1 MRGAAA
7 PDRPSFRLNPFAFP
21 SDTTSRFILL
31 LLFAIAASVLIWSS
45 MAMLGLSLQAGF
57 ASCSPDMAA
66 TVNTLRDQLG
76 IAMEHLQQGT
86 AIPQAPTVDV
96 AQCYRPLNR
105 RILPAMAIG
114 AGLLASFT
122 LGIWWLHPRWLAS
135 RMKLSRLED
144 DDAPE
149 LVAALARICSEAG
162 LRRPPEFY
170 WNPLGMAPR
179 ALAYGR
185 AGRYRL
191 ALTGAMAMR
200 YSTDPPGFRAVIL
213 HELAHIVNRDIDK
226 TWLAVGAWWALVA
239 SALVPRVALQFWIP
253 FRWIDVAATLVQ
265 VAAIAGLVFVTRNA
279 MLRARELYAD
289 ARASVWIS
297 DSDAMAAAL
306 SALRPVRG
314 VRRLLSPHPDPAH
327 RLRLL
332 EATDPLFRAGFWD
345 LLGVGAATSLGAAI
359 IGIVGANVGNVALP
373 GAGWAFLLQ
382 FALPVLVITP
392 LASVAAGII
401 IWRASFASLVRGT
414 QPRAALRGGVAAGL
428 GTVLGTMVA
437 QAGGLPVWVA
447 AGGPSTPPVMAAG
460 MAMWATILF
469 LSPIMGLIWV
479 EAAAKTWIP
488 IGLRR
493 THRGA
498 SLKAAVGLN
507 CAFTVPWFALAGP
520 FLLALAVLWL
530 LAPAIVGPILYATF
544 NAFPLNVLGSFSV
557 AATWGFPMA
566 AWLWRRPVTPGIA
579 EWAFLEPPR
588 PALPHLTLPLAPGR
602 SIAIGLAAGMVAGVM
617 LGWVQV
623 PWAPTLN
630 LGVEQTPETT
640 RFVAMMVTAVL
651 VQAAVAALVVF
662 AVSGVRVIQAM
673 FAAFVAGNVLAIAL
687 CLQMWEFDPTLIVL
701 CLQVSYGFI
710 IIGGDVAAL
719 PSALIAAIIKAGWR
733 RVGSRLG
740 SRESTFT
747 GSSPSQRVP
756 RAAIVADG

>member
-66 TVNTLRDQLG
+66 TVNTLRDQIG

-239 SALVPRVALQFWIP
+239 S
-253 FRWIDVAATLVQ
+253 
-265 VAAIAGLVFVTRNA
+265 IAGLVFVTRNA

-332 EATDPLFRAGFWD
+332 EA
-345 LLGVGAATSLGAAI
+345 
-359 IGIVGANVGNVALP
+359 
-373 GAGWAFLLQ
+373 
-382 FALPVLVITP
+382 
-392 LASVAAGII
+392 
-401 IWRASFASLVRGT
+401 
-414 QPRAALRGGVAAGL
+414 
-428 GTVLGTMVA
+428 
-437 QAGGLPVWVA
+437 
-447 AGGPSTPPVMAAG
+447 
-460 MAMWATILF
+460 
-469 LSPIMGLIWV
+469 
-479 EAAAKTWIP
+479 
-488 IGLRR
+488 
-493 THRGA
+493 
-498 SLKAAVGLN
+498 
-507 CAFTVPWFALAGP
+507 
-520 FLLALAVLWL
+520 
-530 LAPAIVGPILYATF
+530 
-544 NAFPLNVLGSFSV
+544 
-557 AATWGFPMA
+557 
-566 AWLWRRPVTPGIA
+566 
-579 EWAFLEPPR
+579 
-588 PALPHLTLPLAPGR
+588 
-602 SIAIGLAAGMVAGVM
+602 
-617 LGWVQV
+617 
-623 PWAPTLN
+623 
-630 LGVEQTPETT
+630 
-640 RFVAMMVTAVL
+640 
-651 VQAAVAALVVF
+651 
-662 AVSGVRVIQAM
+662 
-673 FAAFVAGNVLAIAL
+673 
-687 CLQMWEFDPTLIVL
+687 
-701 CLQVSYGFI
+701 
-710 IIGGDVAAL
+710 
-719 PSALIAAIIKAGWR
+719 
-733 RVGSRLG
+733 
-740 SRESTFT
+740 
-747 GSSPSQRVP
+747 
-756 RAAIVADG
+756 

>member
-1 MRGAAA
+1 MRGASP
-7 PDRPSFRLNPFAFP
+7 PDRPSWRLNPFAFP
-21 SDTTSRFILL
+21 SDTTARFILL

-45 MAMLGLSLQAGF
+45 IAVLGLSLQAGF
-57 ASCSPDMAA
+57 ASCSPDMQA
-66 TVNTLRDQLG
+66 TVNTVREQLG
-76 IAMEHLQQGT
+76 IAFQHLQEGT
-86 AIPQAPTVDV
+86 TIPQQPAVDA

-105 RILPAMAIG
+105 RILPFMAIG
-114 AGLLASFT
+114 AGLLAVFT
-122 LGIWWLHPRWLAS
+122 LGIWWLHPRWLAW
-135 RMKLSRLED
+135 RMKLSRLQKDE
-144 DDAPE
+144 APE
-149 LVAALARICSEAG
+149 LVDALERICREAG
-162 LRRPPEFY
+162 LRRTPDFY

-200 YSTDPPGFRAVIL
+200 YATDPSGFRAVIL

-239 SALVPRVALQFWIP
+239 SALVPRVALQFWIA
-253 FRWIDVAATLVQ
+253 FRWVDVVASVIQL
-265 VAAIAGLVFVTRNA
+265 AAITGLVFVTRNA

-289 ARASVWIS
+289 TRASVWMA
-297 DSDAMAAAL
+297 DSHAMAAAL

-314 VRRLLSPHPDPAH
+314 MRRLLSPHPDPAQ
-327 RLRLL
+327 RLALL
-332 EATDPLFRAGFWD
+332 QATDPLFRAGFWQ

-373 GAGWAFLLQ
+373 GPGWVFLLQ
-382 FALPVLVITP
+382 LAGPVLVITP

-414 QPRAALRGGVAAGL
+414 QPRAALRGGIAAGL

-437 QAGGLPVWVA
+437 QAGGLPLLA
-447 AGGPSTPPVMAAG
+447 AGGPSLPPVLVAG
-460 MAMWATILF
+460 MAIWATLLF
-469 LSPIMGLIWV
+469 LSPVMGLIWV

-488 IGLRR
+488 IALRR
-493 THRGA
+493 THPGA

-507 CAFTVPWFALAGP
+507 CVFTVPWFALAGP

-530 LAPAIVGPILYATF
+530 LAPAIVGPLLYDTF
-544 NAFPLNVLGSFSV
+544 NAFPLNVLGALSV
-557 AATWGFPMA
+557 AVTWSFPMA
-566 AWLWRRPVTPGIA
+566 AWLWRRPRTPGIA

-623 PWAPTLN
+623 PWAPTLK
-630 LGVEQTPETT
+630 LGLEETPEST
-640 RFVAMMVTAVL
+640 RFIAMMFTAVL
-651 VQAAVAALVVF
+651 VQPAVAALVVF
-662 AVSGVRVIQAM
+662 VVSGMTVIQAM
-673 FAAFVAGNVLAIAL
+673 FAAFVAGNVLSIAL
-687 CLQMWEFDPTLIVL
+687 CLHMWEFDPSLIVL

-710 IIGGDVAAL
+710 IIGGAVAAL
-719 PSALIAAIIKAGWR
+719 PSALIVSIVKAGFSHIK
-733 RVGSRLG
+733 SRLG
-740 SRESTFT
+740 PSECTFM
-747 GSSPSQRVP
+747 GSSPPQHVSL
-756 RAAIVADG
+756 

>member
-1 MRGAAA
+1 MCGASP
-7 PDRPSFRLNPFAFP
+7 PDPPSFRLNPFAFP
-21 SDTTSRFILL
+21 SDTTSRFTLL

-57 ASCSPDMAA
+57 ANCSPDMNA
-66 TVNTLRDQLG
+66 TVNTLREQLA
-76 IAMEHLQQGT
+76 IALEHLQQGI
-86 AIPQAPTVDV
+86 AIPQPPAVDT

-122 LGIWWLHPRWLAS
+122 LGIWWLHPRWLAW
-135 RMKLSRLED
+135 RMKLSRLEKD
-144 DDAPE
+144 EAPE
-149 LVAALARICSEAG
+149 LVAALARICSVAG
-162 LRRPPEFY
+162 LRRTPDFY

-200 YSTDPPGFRAVIL
+200 YATDPSAFRAVIL

-253 FRWIDVAATLVQ
+253 FRWVDVAASVIQ
-265 VAAIAGLVFVTRNA
+265 VAAITSLVFVTRNA

-289 ARASVWIS
+289 ARASVWMS
-297 DSDAMAAAL
+297 DSHAMAAAL

-314 VRRLLSPHPDPAH
+314 LRRLLSPHPDPAH

-332 EATDPLFRAGFWD
+332 AATDPLFRVGFWD
-345 LLGVGAATSLGAAI
+345 LVGVGAATSLGAAI

-373 GAGWAFLLQ
+373 GPGWAFLLQ
-382 FALPVLVITP
+382 FALPTLVVTP

-414 QPRAALRGGVAAGL
+414 QPRAAVRGGIAAGL

-437 QAGGLPVWVA
+437 QAGGLPLLG
-447 AGGPSTPPVMAAG
+447 AGGPSVPAVLVASMVT
-460 MAMWATILF
+460 WAIVLF

-488 IGLRR
+488 ISLRR
-493 THRGA
+493 PHPGA

-507 CAFTVPWFALAGP
+507 SVFTVPWFALAGP

-530 LAPAIVGPILYATF
+530 LASAFVGPLLYQTSST
-544 NAFPLNVLGSFSV
+544 FPLNVLGALSV
-557 AATWGFPMA
+557 AVTWGFPMA
-566 AWLWRRPVTPGIA
+566 AWLWRRPLTPGIA
-579 EWAFLEPPR
+579 EWAFLAPPR
-588 PALPHLTLPLAPGR
+588 PPLSHLTLPLAPGR
-602 SIAIGLAAGMVAGVM
+602 SIAIALVAGMVAGVM
-617 LGWVQV
+617 LGSVQV
-623 PWAPTLN
+623 PWAPTLKF
-630 LGVEQTPETT
+630 GVEQTADTT

-651 VQAAVAALVVF
+651 VQAAVATLVVF
-662 AVSGVRVIQAM
+662 VVSGVRVIQAM

-687 CLQMWEFDPTLIVL
+687 CLQMWEFDPSLIVL

-710 IIGGDVAAL
+710 IIGGAVVAL
-719 PSALIAAIIKAGWR
+719 PSALIAAMVKAGFTHI
-733 RVGSRLG
+733 GSRLG

-747 GSSPSQRVP
+747 GLSPPQHVP
-756 RAAIVADG
+756 GAPHRR

>member
-1 MRGAAA
+1 MRGA
-7 PDRPSFRLNPFAFP
+7 PPSDRPSFRLNPFAFP
-21 SDTTSRFILL
+21 SDTTSRFALL

-57 ASCSPDMAA
+57 ANCSPNINA
-66 TVNTLRDQLG
+66 TVNTLREQLA

-86 AIPQAPTVDV
+86 AIPQPPAVDT

-122 LGIWWLHPRWLAS
+122 LGIWWLHPHWLAW
-135 RMKLSRLED
+135 RMKLSRLQKDE
-144 DDAPE
+144 APE
-149 LVAALARICSEAG
+149 LVAALTRICSVAG
-162 LRRPPEFY
+162 LRRTPDFY

-200 YSTDPPGFRAVIL
+200 YATDPSAFRAVIL

-253 FRWIDVAATLVQ
+253 FRWVDVAASAIQ
-265 VAAIAGLVFVTRNA
+265 VAAITSLVFVTRNA

-289 ARASVWIS
+289 ARASVWMS
-297 DSDAMAAAL
+297 DSYAMAAAL

-314 VRRLLSPHPDPAH
+314 LRRLLSPHPDPAH

-332 EATDPLFRAGFWD
+332 AATDPLFRAGFWD
-345 LLGVGAATSLGAAI
+345 LVGVGAATSLGAAI
-359 IGIVGANVGNVALP
+359 IGIVGANVGNVALLSP
-373 GAGWAFLLQ
+373 GWAFLLQ
-382 FALPVLVITP
+382 FGLPVLVVTP

-414 QPRAALRGGVAAGL
+414 QPRAAVRGGIAAGL

-437 QAGGLPVWVA
+437 QAGGLPLLG
-447 AGGPSTPPVMAAG
+447 AGSPSVPPVLVASMAT
-460 MAMWATILF
+460 WAIIQF

-488 IGLRR
+488 IALRR
-493 THRGA
+493 PHPGA

-507 CAFTVPWFALAGP
+507 CVFTVPWFALAGP

-530 LAPAIVGPILYATF
+530 LEPAFVGPLLYQTS
-544 NAFPLNVLGSFSV
+544 NIFPLNVVGALSV
-557 AATWGFPMA
+557 AVTWGFPMA
-566 AWLWRRPVTPGIA
+566 AWLWQRPLTPGIA
-579 EWAFLEPPR
+579 EWAFLTPPR
-588 PALPHLTLPLAPGR
+588 PPLSHLTLPLAPGR
-602 SIAIGLAAGMVAGVM
+602 SIAIALVAGIVAGVM
-617 LGWVQV
+617 LGSVQV
-623 PWAPTLN
+623 PWVPTLKF
-630 LGVEQTPETT
+630 GVEQTPDTT
-640 RFVAMMVTAVL
+640 RFVAMMITAVL
-651 VQAAVAALVVF
+651 TQAAVATLVVF
-662 AVSGVRVIQAM
+662 VVSAMRVIQAM
-673 FAAFVAGNVLAIAL
+673 FAAFVAGNVLAIAF
-687 CLQMWEFDPTLIVL
+687 CLQMWEFDPSLIVL

-710 IIGGDVAAL
+710 IIGGAVAAL
-719 PSALIAAIIKAGWR
+719 PSALIAAMVKTGFTRI
-733 RVGSRLG
+733 GSRLG
-740 SRESTFT
+740 SRESTCT
-747 GSSPSQRVP
+747 GSGPPQHVP
-756 RAAIVADG
+756 GTPIVADG